1 MTNAYVT
8 IFSTW
13 KRAEEK
19 ATAHSLHMWSFSPSK
34 WKGICDFHWNFTKN
48 QHRGEGALTTYENP
62 KNILSQIPSHTT
74 WAIQKV
80 RRKFPHLTCKLVSCC
95 CWWAMVCFTKTLL
108 MLCSIAYFFAWGAR
122 KGYELLTVEQH
133 YLVHI
138 SFLPGADLPVAM
150 LPAAL
155 GWEAEGQAW
164 SPCSVHSPS
173 SELHLPGIHKHQFN
187 PTVKSKS
194 ENGAWSVKT
203 PAWIICRSK

>member
-1 MTNAYVT
+1 MVFFTVKV
-8 IFSTW
+8 
-13 KRAEEK
+13 KRDLWLPLELYQK
-19 ATAHSLHMWSFSPSK
+19 PTFR
-34 WKGICDFHWNFTKN
+34 T
-48 QHRGEGALTTYENP
+48 GALTTYENP

-122 KGYELLTVEQH
+122 KGYELLMVDQH

-173 SELHLPGIHKHQFN
+173 SELHLPGIHKPQFN
-187 PTVKSKS
+187 PTLKSKS
-194 ENGAWSVKT
+194 ENGAWSVKA
-203 PAWIICRSK
+203 PAWIICRSKQENPSVETHHTTDQYAAMYCM